1 MIFYLYFIAKYNLG
15 FLAKSNTISVHLLSL
30 HRTIRK
36 VTSLRHKTSSV
47 ARNRLKDSI
56 GAKPIHHRPP
66 IMSKTRKIPEL
77 II

>member
-56 GAKPIHHRPP
+56 GA
-66 IMSKTRKIPEL
+66 
-77 II
+77 